1 MQRCFPGVFEI
12 WEDPI
17 SNIILPILAWFTDW
31 PTNLLI
37 DLHSWNYFANVKYIE
52 LATMFVST
60 QSLDSIMSIISKYI
74 IHTFLP
80 DTNLFI
86 RCYLNLSF
94 LVIMILF
101 PVEYFSEN
109 VSDPN
114 SDFKI
119 SESAISLSRA
129 TISTI
134 HLELCEIINIMHYSR
149 IKYTKNFHFIPIR
162 LLFLS
167 NWSLLHFYLSSPY
180 NFGPYSNKF
189 SHSLAFAIFSW
200 NGLFSDN
207 LIKALLTGKCSGYQ

>member
-1 MQRCFPGVFEI
+1 MFPWCFWNMRRSDI
-12 WEDPI
+12 KYYTSYI
-17 SNIILPILAWFTDW
+17 SLIYWLTYKLTYW
-31 PTNLLI
+31 PTFLKLLCQCEI
-37 DLHSWNYFANVKYIE
+37 YWACNYVCFNSKPGFHYVNYKQIYHTYIPTWHQLIYKVLFE
-52 LATMFVST
+52 TIFS
-60 QSLDSIMSIISKYI
+60 SDNDS
-74 IHTFLP
+74 
-80 DTNLFI
+80 
-86 RCYLNLSF
+86 
-94 LVIMILF
+94 
-101 PVEYFSEN
+101 FS
-109 VSDPN
+109 SRIFFRKCKW
-114 SDFKI
+114 SQLWFQI